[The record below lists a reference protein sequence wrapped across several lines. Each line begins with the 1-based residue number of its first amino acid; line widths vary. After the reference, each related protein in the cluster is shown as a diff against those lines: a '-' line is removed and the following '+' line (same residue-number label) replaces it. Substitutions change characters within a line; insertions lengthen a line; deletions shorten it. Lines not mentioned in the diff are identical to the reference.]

1 MKPLPILTG
10 ALLACASLLSC
21 KHPGSTGLPIPK
33 DALLVMHI
41 NANSMSSKLSWKDIQ
56 GSAWYHDMQEKN
68 DDTTAHRVMENP
80 ESAGIDLKSDFAYFL
95 KKQGAGGYMVFEG
108 KIKDAAAFE
117 RTLKEINK
125 SGETKKDGDLSYIA
139 SGGKNI
145 ICWTSSRFFMMSDA
159 PLAGL
164 DFNMYRGSGQE
175 YNFSSDSLRK
185 FAQDLLAL
193 KSDNNIDN
201 DDRFSTLLKESGD
214 LHFWITSDQYAN
226 MGGGMFSMMK
236 LSSLLQGNV
245 STFTLSFDDGKIAVK
260 SKQFF
265 GDEMKKVMESYK
277 PHNVDAALLNR
288 IPSQNICAVM
298 AANLDPNTLRA
309 FMQASGLDG
318 VANAYLGKAGYS
330 MNELLNATG
339 GQFIFSVSDLQI
351 RPTGMSSYS
360 DTSTYVRPSGPEM
373 NMIFAAS
380 VRDRASF
387 QKLLDIIDQQS
398 KGEPHPAMYKMNNE
412 WFAASNHIENV
423 DKFLAGAD
431 VKHPFNDKITGHP
444 IGMYIDLQQLI
455 KSANTSM
462 NDATDS
468 AVYNAS
474 IGLWK
479 DVVMTGGDYS
489 KGTATNNIVINM
501 VDQSTNSLKQLNQYA
516 DKLNAAHKLR
526 RRYDFPTYNDSVE
539 TVAPPMVTPESN

>member
-21 KHPGSTGLPIPK
+21 NHPGSTGLPIPK

-41 NANSMSSKLSWKDIQ
+41 NSNALSSKLSWKDIQ

-68 DDTTAHRVMENP
+68 EDTTAKRLMENP

-95 KKQGAGGYMVFEG
+95 KKRGAGGYMVFEG

-117 RTLKEINK
+117 RTLKEISK
-125 SGETKKDGDLSYIA
+125 GAGEAKKDGDLSYFA
-139 SGGKNI
+139 TGEKNI
-145 ICWTSSRFFMMSDA
+145 ICWTSSRFFLMSDA

-164 DFNMYRGSGQE
+164 DFNMYRRSQE
-175 YNFSSDSLRK
+175 YSFPGDSLRK
-185 FAQDLLAL
+185 FAQDLLTL

-245 STFTLSFDDGKIAVK
+245 STLSLSFDNGKITVK
-260 SKQFF
+260 SKQYF
-265 GDEMKKVMESYK
+265 GDEMKRVMETYK
-277 PHNVDAALLNR
+277 PQNVDAALLNR
-288 IPSQNICAVM
+288 IPNQNVCAVM
-298 AANLDPNTLRA
+298 AANMDPNTLRS

-339 GQFIFSVSDLQI
+339 GQFVFSVSDLQM
-351 RPTGMSSYS
+351 RPSVNTYS
-360 DTSTYVRPSGPEM
+360 DTSAYMRPSGPDM
-373 NMIFAAS
+373 NMLFAVS

-387 QKLLDIIDQQS
+387 QKLLDLIDRQS
-398 KGEPHPAMYKMNNE
+398 NGQPRKAEYKMNNE
-412 WFAASNHIENV
+412 WFAVSNHVENV
-423 DKFLAGAD
+423 DKFLAGAN

-444 IGMYIDLQQLI
+444 VGLYIDLQQLI
-455 KSANTSM
+455 KSGNSNM
-462 NDATDS
+462 YDATDS

-474 IGLWK
+474 ISLWK

-489 KGTATNNIVINM
+489 KGTATNDIVINM
-501 VDQSTNSLKQLNQYA
+501 IDQSTNSLKQLNLYA
-516 DKLNAAHKLR
+516 DKVNAAHKLR
-526 RRYDFPTYNDSVE
+526 RYEYPMATDSAVE
-539 TVAPPMVTPESN
+539 AAPMVTPESN